1 MPLDLTLAI
10 QKSTCDELHARPFID
25 IASPAEVF
33 SVTVFFD
40 SDTGQQLRNLRRLT
54 QRFGLSAPSA
64 GTRCYAE
71 HTPSISLHW
80 SLHTEF
86 ARYTVITTPD
96 LPSMAGSGSLRE
108 PAASDWLE
116 DLDGILLTA
125 SSLILTGDDCRAPS
139 APASGGEVCIGAGL
153 EDAGGWVETDMRL
166 QYGDGCKPGFVR
178 YRIWTARMG
187 PEQIGRVVQRLVE
200 IDTYLALALLSLP
213 IAHAQVPELDRI
225 GTDLRELVVALGDP
239 VQGEDRLLARLEKLA
254 ADLERLIAVSQYR
267 FSASRAYYELVDVR
281 LAELPAPRQQ
291 GAEYIGDFILRRL
304 TPAMATCR
312 AVERRQEN
320 LAVRI
325 ERAAALLRARQ
336 EARHQELN
344 RALLARTAKNGELQV
359 RLQEMVEGLS
369 VWVLTYY
376 VIGLAAYP
384 LKALHGLGLGLDFDV
399 NIVLG
404 AAIPF
409 IAALTWLGLRGA
421 KNSFASLAA
430 DGAPESGRRSP
441 GTSG

>member
-40 SDTGQQLRNLRRLT
+40 RDTGQQLRNLHRLT
-54 QRFGLSAPSA
+54 ERFGLSAPSA
-64 GTRCYAE
+64 GARCYAG
-71 HTPSISLHW
+71 HAPSISLHW

-86 ARYTVITTPD
+86 ARYTVITTSD
-96 LPSMAGSGSLRE
+96 LPSTAGSVSQRE
-108 PAASDWLE
+108 ATAKDWLD
-116 DLDGILLTA
+116 DLDGVLLTA
-125 SSLILTGDDCRAPS
+125 SSLILTGDGCRSPS
-139 APASGGEVCIGAGL
+139 APASGGEVRIGAGL

-166 QYGDGCKPGFVR
+166 QYASGSKPGFVR
-178 YRIWTARMG
+178 YHIGTARLG

-213 IAHAQVPELDRI
+213 IAHSQFPELDRI
-225 GTDLRELVVALGDP
+225 GIDLRELVGALGDP
-239 VQGEDRLLARLEKLA
+239 AQGEDRLLARLEKLA
-254 ADLERLIAVSQYR
+254 ADLERLIAISQYR
-267 FSASRAYYELVDVR
+267 YSASRAYYELVNVR
-281 LAELPAPRQQ
+281 LVEFSMPRQQ
-291 GAEYIGDFILRRL
+291 GVEYIGNFILRRL

-376 VIGLAAYP
+376 VTGLAAYP
-384 LKALHGLGLGLDFDV
+384 LKALHGLGFEFDV

-404 AAIPF
+404 SAIPF
-409 IAALTWLGLRGA
+409 IAALMWLGLRGA
-421 KNSFASLAA
+421 KSSLASLAA
-430 DGAPESGRRSP
+430 DGVAGSGPRST

>member
-1 MPLDLTLAI
+1 MPLNLALGL
-10 QKSTCDELHARPFID
+10 QKSTYDELHARPFID
-25 IASPAEVF
+25 IASPAHVY

-40 SDTGQQLRNLRRLT
+40 NDTGQQLRNLLRLT
-54 QRFGLSAPSA
+54 ERFGLPAPSA
-64 GTRCYAE
+64 TMRSYAG
-71 HTPSISLHW
+71 HASAMSLHW

-86 ARYTVITTPD
+86 ARYTIVTSPD
-96 LPSMAGSGSLRE
+96 LVREMGSGSFCE
-108 PAASDWLE
+108 ASARDWLE

-125 SSLILTGDDCRAPS
+125 SLLILASDDGSSSNVA
-139 APASGGEVCIGAGL
+139 ASGGEACVGAGL
-153 EDAGGWVETDMRL
+153 EDEGGSVETDMRL
-166 QYGDGCKPGFVR
+166 QYADGCEPGFVV
-178 YRIWTARMG
+178 YRIGTARMG
-187 PEQIGRVVQRLVE
+187 PEQAGRAVQRLVE

-225 GTDLRELVVALGDP
+225 GIDLRELVVALGDAA
-239 VQGEDRLLARLEKLA
+239 QGEYGLLARLEKLA
-254 ADLERLIAVSQYR
+254 ADLERLIAISQYR
-267 FSASRAYYELVDVR
+267 FSASCAYYELVDVR
-281 LAELPAPRQQ
+281 LSELPAPRRE
-291 GAEYIGDFILRRL
+291 GVEYVRDFILRRL

-320 LAVRI
+320 LAARI

-376 VIGLAAYP
+376 VTGLAAYP

-409 IAALTWLGLRGA
+409 IAALTWLGLHRA

-441 GTSG
+441 GTSV